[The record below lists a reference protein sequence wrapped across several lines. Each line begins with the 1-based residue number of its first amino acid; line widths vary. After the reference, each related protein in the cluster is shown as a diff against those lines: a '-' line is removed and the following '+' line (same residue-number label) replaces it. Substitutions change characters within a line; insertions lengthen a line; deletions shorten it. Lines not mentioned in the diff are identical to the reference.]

1 MLSEEAVARCLAE
14 EWGLPEARVTRLD
27 GGMGSRTWIVD
38 DAGRRWVLKAVA
50 PALGGQMA
58 GGLAVAQRLE
68 LAGIPAGAPEPTRA
82 GELTA
87 TVSGCRLGLLAW
99 VPGRPLT
106 GQDERQRRLIG
117 TILGQ
122 VHQVLSD
129 QTVPVTQRFHWVAPA
144 AGHLSLRPWLRPA
157 VASAVAAIDRVP
169 GRCWSTGLLHA
180 DPAPG
185 AFRLDPATGR
195 CGVIDWSDAL
205 HGPLLYDLASAVMY
219 LGGPDSAADMVDA
232 YLASGA
238 MSRTEVD
245 GGLALMLRF
254 RWAVQAD
261 YFARRIAENDLTGIA
276 GPEENEKGL
285 EYARRALLGDQMAAG
300 LCVRG
305 DPYLE
310 GRRHLEGR
318 RRPWAGKRRTRT
330 SRDGWIT
337 GVIIT
342 GVIHSF
348 GRLGEPEGRIHVAE
362 QAP

>member
-1 MLSEEAVARCLAE
+1 
-14 EWGLPEARVTRLD
+14 
-27 GGMGSRTWIVD
+27 
-38 DAGRRWVLKAVA
+38 
-50 PALGGQMA
+50 MA

-122 VHQVLSD
+122 VHQVRSD

-185 AFRLDPATGR
+185 RSGWTRQPAGAVSSTGVPP
-195 CGVIDWSDAL
+195 CMG
-205 HGPLLYDLASAVMY
+205 HCCN
-219 LGGPDSAADMVDA
+219 
-232 YLASGA
+232 LASGA

-245 GGLALMLRF
+245 GGLALMLRP

-285 EYARRALLGDQMAAG
+285 EDARRALLGDQMGSRALRA
-300 LCVRG
+300 
-305 DPYLE
+305 
-310 GRRHLEGR
+310 RRSL
-318 RRPWAGKRRTRT
+318 
-330 SRDGWIT
+330 S
-337 GVIIT
+337 
-342 GVIHSF
+342 
-348 GRLGEPEGRIHVAE
+348 
-362 QAP
+362 

>member
-122 VHQVLSD
+122 VHQVLPD

-144 AGHLSLRPWLRPA
+144 AGHLSL
-157 VASAVAAIDRVP
+157 DRKSV
-169 GRCWSTGLLHA
+169 
-180 DPAPG
+180 
-185 AFRLDPATGR
+185 
-195 CGVIDWSDAL
+195 V
-205 HGPLLYDLASAVMY
+205 
-219 LGGPDSAADMVDA
+219 
-232 YLASGA
+232 
-238 MSRTEVD
+238 
-245 GGLALMLRF
+245 
-254 RWAVQAD
+254 
-261 YFARRIAENDLTGIA
+261 
-276 GPEENEKGL
+276 
-285 EYARRALLGDQMAAG
+285 
-300 LCVRG
+300 
-305 DPYLE
+305 
-310 GRRHLEGR
+310 
-318 RRPWAGKRRTRT
+318 
-330 SRDGWIT
+330 
-337 GVIIT
+337 
-342 GVIHSF
+342 
-348 GRLGEPEGRIHVAE
+348 
-362 QAP
+362 